1 MPQAPARVSQDLIRA
16 ARRQRAARL
25 YNARK
30 ERWAFRLRR
39 IRRAF
44 LALAGIW
51 IATLVTALAVGGLP
65 FTISLLAILLGIAV
79 FMVLA
84 IYPATPR
91 LHVADLDRASLPEL
105 ASSTELWL
113 EGKRRALPNAAIDAI
128 DMIGVRLEQ
137 IAPQLAAIDE
147 NGPAAREVRKLFSE
161 HLPGL
166 VDSYTRIPPSLRGR
180 PGAGGTTPSEQLVD
194 GLCVIS
200 DEIEAMS
207 LNLSQGD
214 LDALATRNRF
224 LETKYLD
231 ARDDRSQ

>member
-1 MPQAPARVSQDLIRA
+1 MPQVPARVSQDLIRA
-16 ARRQRAARL
+16 ARRQRAARI

-51 IATLVTALAVGGLP
+51 IAALVAGLILGGLS
-65 FTISLLAILLGIAV
+65 FAVSLLAILLGIAV

-84 IYPATPR
+84 IYPAAPR
-91 LHVADLDRASLPEL
+91 LHVEDLDSASLPEL
-105 ASSTELWL
+105 AGSTELWL
-113 EGKRRALPNAAIDAI
+113 EGKRRALPSAAVDAI

-137 IAPQLAAIDE
+137 IAPQLAVLDE
-147 NGPAAREVRKLFSE
+147 RGPAAREVRKLLTE

-166 VDSYTRIPPSLRGR
+166 VDSYTRIPPSLRSR
-180 PGAGGTTPSEQLVD
+180 PGAAGSSPSEQLVD

-207 LNLSQGD
+207 LNLSRND

-231 ARDDRSQ
+231 ARENGGD

>member
-1 MPQAPARVSQDLIRA
+1 MAQVPARVSQDIIRA

-25 YNARK
+25 YNARR
-30 ERWAFRLRR
+30 ERWGFRLRR

-51 IATLVTALAVGGLP
+51 IATLVTALVVGGLP
-65 FTISLLAILLGIAV
+65 FTISLLAILLGIAM

-91 LHVADLDRASLPEL
+91 MHVGDLDSASLPEL
-105 ASSTELWL
+105 AGSAELWL
-113 EGKRRALPNAAIDAI
+113 ESKRRALPSAAIDVI

-137 IAPQLAAIDE
+137 MAPQLAAIDE
-147 NGPAAREVRKLFSE
+147 NGPAAREVRKLLSE

-166 VDSYTRIPPSLRGR
+166 VDSYTRIPPSLRSK
-180 PGAGGTTPSEQLVD
+180 PGAGGATPSEQLVD

-207 LNLSQGD
+207 LDLSRND
-214 LDALATRNRF
+214 MDALATRNRF

-231 ARDDRSQ
+231 ARDT

>member
-1 MPQAPARVSQDLIRA
+1 MPQAPARVSQDIIRA

-25 YNARK
+25 YNARR

-51 IATLVTALAVGGLP
+51 IATLVAALVVGGLP

-91 LHVADLDRASLPEL
+91 MHAGDLDSASLPEL
-105 ASSTELWL
+105 AGSAELWL
-113 EGKRRALPNAAIDAI
+113 EGKRRALPNAAVDAI

-137 IAPQLAAIDE
+137 LAPQLAAIDE
-147 NGPAAREVRKLFSE
+147 NGSAAREVRKLLSE

-166 VDSYTRIPPSLRGR
+166 VDSYTRIPPSLRGK
-180 PGAGGTTPSEQLVD
+180 PGAAGTTPSEQLVD

-207 LNLSQGD
+207 RDLSRND
-214 LDALATRNRF
+214 LDALATRGRF
-224 LETKYLD
+224 LETKYID
-231 ARDDRSQ
+231 VRDTR